1 MSLKKTVLNGLT
13 ILSLTLLAST
23 AGWSSGQPQ
32 VVEENGA
39 SASKA
44 KLTTTME
51 QQREKLRAEKEMQA
65 GTDLLSTGS
74 KAAAATAKKKKEEA
88 EAEPKK
94 QVREK
99 LVQTRS
105 IVAVMDRI
113 AEASGRDHQVL
124 ASLTACGYAPSRD
137 ELVAQAVGML
147 QERPVSFQSIVT
159 QLTGILCDKDNLRK
173 SFEMMS
179 KENTMRSMQFLIGQE
194 VEKAAEQNRQLS
206 YACMG
211 AIGAGRANFQNAFAL
226 LQTQHPEFLQQRLV
240 DLEAQMKDMSE
251 LDKAQAA
258 AEMQD
263 INGRLE
269 YIEKNQA
276 EVDERLK
283 PLNVSVAMA
292 AAALYKNVRQVRMH
306 KDMLEEIGIVPDYEQ
321 NSILIGGRRCQILE
335 GERGMVIIL
344 DGKEIF
350 KGEISP
356 QERRQ
361 HGYVRI
367 EKEMERQQAPFG
379 SYSQYQ
385 GDTMGRFC
393 DLGLRT
399 TAEPVEQMPSRTED
413 LPERPITRNSRD
425 PVGETKEALPI
436 APKPEDAGSR
446 LTAIASTASV
456 AATDD
461 GK

>member
-74 KAAAATAKKKKEEA
+74 KAAAAPAKEKKEEA

-159 QLTGILCDKDNLRK
+159 QLTGILCDKD
-173 SFEMMS
+173 
-179 KENTMRSMQFLIGQE
+179 
-194 VEKAAEQNRQLS
+194 
-206 YACMG
+206 
-211 AIGAGRANFQNAFAL
+211 RA
-226 LQTQHPEFLQQRLV
+226 T
-240 DLEAQMKDMSE
+240 S
-251 LDKAQAA
+251 
-258 AEMQD
+258 
-263 INGRLE
+263 
-269 YIEKNQA
+269 
-276 EVDERLK
+276 
-283 PLNVSVAMA
+283 
-292 AAALYKNVRQVRMH
+292 
-306 KDMLEEIGIVPDYEQ
+306 
-321 NSILIGGRRCQILE
+321 
-335 GERGMVIIL
+335 
-344 DGKEIF
+344 
-350 KGEISP
+350 
-356 QERRQ
+356 
-361 HGYVRI
+361 
-367 EKEMERQQAPFG
+367 
-379 SYSQYQ
+379 
-385 GDTMGRFC
+385 
-393 DLGLRT
+393 
-399 TAEPVEQMPSRTED
+399 
-413 LPERPITRNSRD
+413 
-425 PVGETKEALPI
+425 
-436 APKPEDAGSR
+436 
-446 LTAIASTASV
+446 
-456 AATDD
+456 
-461 GK
+461 